1 VSATVPTIAVV
12 CSWCGADMG
21 RKPWTEATEGVTHGI
36 CPACIRDMEARL
48 YGNRGVARGLHGVR
62 P

>member
-1 VSATVPTIAVV
+1 VSATVPKIPVICAG
-12 CSWCGADMG
+12 CGKQTGTTYGCVGLPG
-21 RKPWTEATEGVTHGI
+21 RVSHTI
-36 CPACIRDMEARL
+36 CPDCLERL